1 MMQDKTILC
10 LGIAVADLIGGPLHQ
25 MPKPGRL
32 ILVDKMGLFP
42 GGGAVNTSTALAR
55 LGLPVGLICKV
66 GNDSLG
72 DFLVQT
78 VGGQKVDV
86 SHVKRDPITGTSATM
101 AMVDPDGER
110 RFVHYIGANASLTLE
125 DICLELIEGAT
136 ILHVA
141 YCFVMPG
148 LDGQPMARLL
158 QHAHD
163 VGVTTFL
170 DCAWD
175 AQGRWLKLIE
185 PCLPFV
191 DYMVPNL
198 AEARAITGLD
208 DPADMARFLLDQGV
222 GTVAVKMGPAGCLV
236 MTGDRVPH
244 HFSAYQVDVV
254 DATGAGDAF
263 AAGFIAGV
271 YLDWPLDQ
279 TARLANAVGALCVTG
294 LGAIGGVT
302 SLSDTQNFMVSGSI
316 IRQTKQDLQD

>member
-1 MMQDKTILC
+1 MMQDKSILC

-25 MPKPGRL
+25 MPDPGRL
-32 ILVDKMGLFP
+32 VLVDKMGLFP
-42 GGGAVNTSTALAR
+42 GGGAVNTSSALAR
-55 LGLPVGLICKV
+55 LGFPVALLCKV
-66 GNDSLG
+66 GDDPLG

-78 VGGQKVDV
+78 LSGLNVDV
-86 SHVKRDPITGTSATM
+86 SNFKRDHQIGTSATM

-110 RFVHYIGANASLTLE
+110 RFVHYIGANAELKAE
-125 DICLELIEGAT
+125 DICLDLIEGSA
-136 ILHVA
+136 ILHIA

-148 LDGQPMARLL
+148 LDGRPMAKLL
-158 QHAHD
+158 QHARE

-175 AQGRWLKLIE
+175 AQGRWLELIA

-208 DPADMARFLLDQGV
+208 DPVDVGGFLLDQGV

-236 MTGDRVPH
+236 MAGDRLPH
-244 HFSAYQVDVV
+244 YFPAYQVDVV

-271 YLDWPLDQ
+271 YLDWSLDQ

-294 LGAIGGVT
+294 LGALGGVT
-302 SLSDTQNFMVSGSI
+302 SLPETQEFMEKTKI
-316 IRQTKQDLQD
+316 IRQDLQD

>member
-1 MMQDKTILC
+1 MMQDKPILC

-25 MPKPGRL
+25 MPSPGRL
-32 ILVDKMGLFP
+32 VLVDKMGLFP
-42 GGGAVNTSTALAR
+42 GGGAVNTSSALAR
-55 LGLPVGLICKV
+55 LGLPAALLCKV
-66 GNDSLG
+66 GADPLG

-78 VGGQKVDV
+78 LSDRKVEV
-86 SHVKRDPITGTSATM
+86 SNVKRDHKTGTSATM

-110 RFVHYIGANASLTLE
+110 RFVHYIGANANLTLE
-125 DICLELIEGAT
+125 DISLKLIEETA

-141 YCFVMPG
+141 YSFVMPG
-148 LDGQPMARLL
+148 LDGQPMAELL
-158 QHAHD
+158 KNAQE

-175 AQGRWLKLIE
+175 AQGRWLDLIA

-208 DPADMARFLLDQGV
+208 DPADVARFLLDQGV
-222 GTVAVKMGPAGCLV
+222 ETVAVKMGPAGCLV
-236 MTGDRVPH
+236 MAGDRLPH
-244 HFSAYQVDVV
+244 YYSAYQVDVV

-271 YLDWPLDQ
+271 YLNWPLDQ

-294 LGAIGGVT
+294 LGALGGVT
-302 SLSDTQNFMVSGSI
+302 SLSETQDFIEKGSI
-316 IRQTKQDLQD
+316 IRQDLQD